1 MRTRIVWGLLAL
13 ALTAAASATA
23 SSTTRSAAPK
33 LTLAHRAPL
42 VVRGAH
48 FRSGERVR
56 LTAAAGTT
64 HAAATARATRSGG
77 IVARFHYTPPVCV
90 KLLVLATGARG
101 DRAKLVVKPLGG
113 PSGVPCGL

>member
-13 ALTAAASATA
+13 TLAAAASATA
-23 SSTTRSAAPK
+23 SSTTQSAAPK
-33 LTLAHRAPL
+33 LMLAHRTPL

-48 FRSGERVR
+48 FHGGERVR

-64 HAAATARATRSGG
+64 HGVTIARATRSGG
-77 IVARFHYTPPVCV
+77 FVARFHYTPPVCV

-101 DRAKLVVKPLGG
+101 DHAKLVVKPLGG